1 MTVKLAIFKSGENI
15 ISDIKEG
22 FYGEKLACYILENPC
37 KVSINGS
44 YKVIGDDQD
53 SGNMVSIS
61 LHQWPSLSKDTII
74 EIVPEWIVTLVEPN
88 FQLKEMY
95 ETQVLKNG
103 NETDSVDKQSNS
115 NHSD

>member
-44 YKVIGDDQD
+44 YKVIGDEQD

-61 LHQWPSLSKDTII
+61 LHQWPSLSKDTTI

-95 ETQVLKNG
+95 EIQVLKNG

>member
-74 EIVPEWIVTLVEPN
+74 EIVPECIVTLVEPN
-88 FQLKEMY
+88 SQLKEMY
-95 ETQVLKNG
+95 ETQVLKNR

-115 NHSD
+115 NQSD

>member
-1 MTVKLAIFKSGENI
+1 MTVKLAIFKSGENV
-15 ISDIKEG
+15 ISDVKEG

-53 SGNMVSIS
+53 NGNMVSIS
-61 LHQWPSLSKDTII
+61 LHQWPSLSKDTTI

-88 FQLKEMY
+88 SQLKETY

-103 NETDSVDKQSNS
+103 NKIDSVAEQSDVANS
-115 NHSD
+115 N